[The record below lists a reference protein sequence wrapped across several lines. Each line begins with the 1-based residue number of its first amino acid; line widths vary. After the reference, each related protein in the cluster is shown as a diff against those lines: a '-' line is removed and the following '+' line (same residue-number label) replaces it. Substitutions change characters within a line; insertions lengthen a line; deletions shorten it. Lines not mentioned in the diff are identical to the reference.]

1 MNYFGVAPDLLPS
14 TRLTSRQKVIPGITI
29 MVKLNTIAFKVTDE
43 QESFIRR
50 TARARNTSV
59 SELVRSAVL
68 SLETKP
74 GAEYWE
80 RFRAFRKK
88 MAAEIKPF
96 TDSEIR
102 ELINRGRKY

>member
-1 MNYFGVAPDLLPS
+1 
-14 TRLTSRQKVIPGITI
+14 

-59 SELVRSAVL
+59 SELVRGAVL

-74 GAEYWE
+74 DAEFWE
-80 RFRAFRKK
+80 RFHDLRRRVALKNKGKPPLDFKK
-88 MAAEIKPF
+88 
-96 TDSEIR
+96 
-102 ELINRGRKY
+102 LINQGRKY

>member
-1 MNYFGVAPDLLPS
+1 MLSPFA
-14 TRLTSRQKVIPGITI
+14 RLTFQKKVIPSITI

-50 TARARNTSV
+50 TAQARNTSV

-74 GAEYWE
+74 DADYWE
-80 RFRAFRKK
+80 RFRDLRRRVALQNKGKPPLDFKK
-88 MAAEIKPF
+88 
-96 TDSEIR
+96 
-102 ELINRGRKY
+102 LINQGRKY

>member
-1 MNYFGVAPDLLPS
+1 
-14 TRLTSRQKVIPGITI
+14 

-50 TARARNTSV
+50 TALARNTSV

-74 GAEYWE
+74 DAEYWA
-80 RFRAFRKK
+80 RFHAFRKK
-88 MAAEIKPF
+88 MAAQIKPF